1 MLDVVTLKKYFHV
14 LAIEDISI
22 SFGGVKALDY
32 FNLELHSKELLG
44 LIGPNGA
51 GKTTVFNI
59 VTGIYR
65 PSRGRVFFENRD
77 ITHMKPHKIT
87 RLGIARTFQN
97 PRLFGELSVLDNV
110 KTAYHYHVRYGIAS
124 SVLRRANF
132 RKEEQ
137 GIEERSLKFLE
148 LFRLTERKDELAK
161 NLPYG
166 DQRRLE
172 IARALAT
179 EPRLLILDEP
189 VAGMNMQES
198 AELMALL
205 KKLRDDFGLT
215 ILLIEH
221 DMHFVMN
228 ICERIIVLDYGK
240 IIAEGK
246 PEEIKNNPA
255 VIKAYLG
262 EEVRDART

>member
-1 MLDVVTLKKYFHV
+1 MEIEDIKKDFHV
-14 LAIEDISI
+14 LALDGVSI
-22 SFGGVKALDY
+22 SFGGLRALDD
-32 FNLELHSKELLG
+32 FHLELHSKELLG

-51 GKTTVFNI
+51 GKTTAFNI
-59 VTGIYR
+59 ITGIYR
-65 PSRGRVFFENRD
+65 PSGGKVYFENRD
-77 ITHMKPHKIT
+77 ITNMKPHRIT

-97 PRLFGELSVLDNV
+97 LRLFSDLSVLDNV
-110 KTAYHYHVRYGIAS
+110 KIAYHYHVKYGIAS
-124 SVLRRANF
+124 SILRRARF
-132 RKEEQ
+132 RE
-137 GIEERSLKFLE
+137 EERIIEDKALQFLA
-148 LFRLTERKDELAK
+148 LFGLSERCDELSK

-198 AELMALL
+198 QELMRLL
-205 KKLRDDFGLT
+205 KKIQDEFHIS

-228 ICERIIVLDYGK
+228 VCEKIIVLDYGK
-240 IIAEGK
+240 IIAEG
-246 PEEIKNNPA
+246 PPQEIKNNPA

-262 EEVRDART
+262 EEIKSA

>member
-1 MLDVVTLKKYFHV
+1 MVDVVSLKKYFHI
-14 LAIEDISI
+14 LALDDVSI
-22 SFGGVKALDY
+22 SFGGLKALDY
-32 FNLELHSKELLG
+32 FHLELHSKELLG

-65 PSRGRVFFENRD
+65 PSRGKVYFENRD
-77 ITHMKPHKIT
+77 ITHMQPHRIT
-87 RLGIARTFQN
+87 QLGVARTFQN
-97 PRLFGELSVLDNV
+97 VRLFSDLSVLDNV
-110 KTAYHYHVRYGIAS
+110 KIAYHYHVGYGILS
-124 SVLRRANF
+124 SVLRRRIF
-132 RKEEQ
+132 RAEERT
-137 GIEERSLKFLE
+137 IEERALKFLDI
-148 LFRLTERKDELAK
+148 FRLAERKDELAK

-189 VAGMNMQES
+189 VAGMNPQES
-198 AELMALL
+198 VELMELL
-205 KKLRDDFGLT
+205 RNLRDEFDLT

-228 ICERIIVLDYGK
+228 ICERIVVLDYGK

-246 PEEIKNNPA
+246 PMEIKNNRA

-262 EEVRDART
+262 EGI

>member
-14 LAIEDISI
+14 LAIEDLAI
-22 SFGGVKALDY
+22 SFGGLKALDY

-59 VTGIYR
+59 ITGIYK
-65 PSRGRVFFENRD
+65 PTRGRVFFENRD
-77 ITHMKPHKIT
+77 ITNMRPHKIT
-87 RLGIARTFQN
+87 QLGIARTFQN
-97 PRLFGELSVLDNV
+97 PRLFSDLTVIDNV
-110 KTAYHYHVRYGIAS
+110 KIAYHYHVRYGIAS
-124 SVLRRANF
+124 SVLRWPNF
-132 RKEEQ
+132 RKEERT
-137 GIEERSLKFLE
+137 IEEKSLRSLQIFGLS
-148 LFRLTERKDELAK
+148 ERKDELAR

-189 VAGMNMQES
+189 VAGMNVLES
-198 AELMALL
+198 EELMTLL
-205 KKLRDDFGLT
+205 KKLRHDFDLT

-240 IIAEGK
+240 IIAEGE
-246 PEEIKNNPA
+246 PVEIKNNPA

-262 EEVRDART
+262 EELRDAGT